1 MMPSVFLSSGQN
13 PMPST
18 GSLMW
23 RSQGLRFAFDQ
34 RRAAVSRFD
43 TEDHFG
49 GFGTSGSQQASQTD
63 DLAGAHFEIKR
74 CYRSF
79 LP

>member
-1 MMPSVFLSSGQN
+1 
-13 PMPST
+13 
-18 GSLMW
+18 MW
-23 RSQGLRFAFDQ
+23 RSQVLLFAFDQ

-63 DLAGAHFEIKR
+63 DLAGANFEIKR

-79 LP
+79 FAVIFERGNGFVAQQCSPGTL